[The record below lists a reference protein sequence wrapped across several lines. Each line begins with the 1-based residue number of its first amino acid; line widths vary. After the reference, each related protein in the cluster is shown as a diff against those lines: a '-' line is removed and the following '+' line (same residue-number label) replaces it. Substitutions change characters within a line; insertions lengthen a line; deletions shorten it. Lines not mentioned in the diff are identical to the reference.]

1 VTPKEFAKY
10 VARDRYCLHCGE
22 TEAISPN
29 HRLNRGMGGS
39 KKRDHPA
46 NIVVL
51 CSLVNGLIESD
62 AQWATKA
69 RTFGWKLSP
78 WDDPTFVP
86 VYEAM
91 WGVWWLLDDEFGRT
105 RAVNVPDDR
114 PF

>member
-22 TEAISPN
+22 TEAIAPN
-29 HRLNRGMGGS
+29 HRSNRGMGGS
-39 KKRDHPA
+39 KKRNHAA

-62 AQWATKA
+62 AGWAAMA
-69 RTFGWKLSP
+69 RAHGWKLSS
-78 WDDPTFVP
+78 WDDPYFVG
-86 VYEAM
+86 VYDATT
-91 WGVWWLLDDEFGRT
+91 GRWWRLDDSFGRVEV
-105 RAVNVPDDR
+105 AGDER

>member
-22 TEAISPN
+22 TEAIAPN
-29 HRLNRGMGGS
+29 HRSNRGMGGS
-39 KKRDHPA
+39 KKRNHPA

-62 AQWATKA
+62 ADWATMA
-69 RTFGWKLSP
+69 RAHGWKLSS
-78 WDDPTFVP
+78 WDDPYFVG
-86 VYEAM
+86 VYDATT
-91 WGVWWLLDDEFGRT
+91 GRWWRLDDVFGR
-105 RAVNVPDDR
+105 VEVSGDER

>member
-39 KKRDHPA
+39 KKRNHPA

-51 CSLVNGLIESD
+51 CSMFNGAIESD
-62 AQWATKA
+62 GPAATLA
-69 RTFGWKLSP
+69 RAHGWKLAS
-78 WDDPTFVP
+78 WEDATFVP
-86 VYEAM
+86 VFDFPA
-91 WGVWWLLDDEFGRT
+91 GKWWRLDDVFGR
-105 RAVNVPDDR
+105 VEVSGDER